1 MRTDTS
7 RRSLAMGFFSAILVL
22 WGGTALA
29 DDSIPATKLVYATQ
43 ATPASTIVK
52 TDRWFMEEVTRRS
65 GGKITFEV
73 YTSGALLPA
82 QDLFPGLAR
91 GAVDIVTSV
100 PAAYNPND
108 YPLSNVILPYITDKV
123 DAATRA
129 FGELYET
136 TPSLKREYEGKGISM
151 LWTYAGVESTLWTYK
166 PVRTAADLQG
176 MRIRAVQGI
185 GEAFSILGATPV
197 PMSPTEGVEAF
208 KRRAIDGLSSMP
220 FDSSVGLGLH
230 KIGDYVS
237 DGGGMGVYATWI
249 TAVNTRKFASL
260 NPKAQAIIR
269 EVAREVPDYYLKQIN
284 QIIAA
289 HSETLI
295 KEGGKLV
302 AILTPDAEKAVWREK
317 VASKLQEKWLAT
329 TAAKGLNGR
338 EVLDNYVALVRKH
351 EATSTYKTGV
361 ELYFSKAAR

>member
-1 MRTDTS
+1 MRADRIGRKTVKG
-7 RRSLAMGFFSAILVL
+7 LLSAILVL
-22 WGGTALA
+22 CGSAAMA
-29 DDSIPATKLVYATQ
+29 DDAIPPTKLVYATQ
-43 ATPASTIVK
+43 ATPTSTIVK
-52 TDRWFMEEVTRRS
+52 TDRWFMEEVTKRS

-73 YTSGALLPA
+73 YTAGSLLPA

-129 FGELYET
+129 FGELYQT
-136 TPSLKREYEGKGISM
+136 TPSLKQEYEGKGVSM

-176 MRIRAVQGI
+176 MRIRSVQGI
-185 GEAFSILGATPV
+185 AAAFSILGATPV
-197 PMSPTEGVEAF
+197 PMSPTEAVEAF
-208 KRRAIDGLSSMP
+208 KRRAIDGLSSLP

-249 TAVNTRKFASL
+249 TAVNTRKFSSL
-260 NPKAQAIIR
+260 APKAQAIIK
-269 EVAREVPDYYLKQIN
+269 EVAREVPDYYLRQIDE
-284 QIIAA
+284 IIAA
-289 HSETLI
+289 HAELLI
-295 KEGGKLV
+295 KDGGKLT
-302 AILTPDAEKAVWREK
+302 AILTSDAEKAVWREK
-317 VASKLQEKWLAT
+317 VADQLQKKWLET
-329 TAAKGLNGR
+329 TAAKGLNGQ
-338 EVLDNYVALVRKH
+338 EVLDNYIALVRKY
-351 EATSTYKTGV
+351 EKTSTYKTGV